1 LPIHPEAVSSASIKL
16 GFPPKMTAGIAD
28 KLPGLILGSSHLK
41 ISPQEYDMRRN
52 MLCLLTVI
60 FALLAINTQ
69 VGAQSQS
76 RLHQILKSGEL
87 RVGTTGD
94 WNPMSVRDPASN
106 SYKGFDIDVMK
117 ELAKDLGVKLTFVP
131 TDWKTLVNGIIA
143 DKYDMSTSASVTPE
157 RIRTVGFTKSYYQV
171 STVPLTLKSNLDKF
185 RDWADI
191 DKPTVTVAVTLGT
204 SQEQQVKNFFPNA
217 KIRSIEAPARDFQE
231 VLAGRAQVSVT
242 SNLEASLLAQAH
254 QQLAVIPVSE
264 PRTPADLAF
273 IVAQDDQVWLNYL
286 NHWITIKLNRGFF
299 DELKKKWM
307 PGV

>member
-1 LPIHPEAVSSASIKL
+1 
-16 GFPPKMTAGIAD
+16 
-28 KLPGLILGSSHLK
+28 
-41 ISPQEYDMRRN
+41 MRRHIIFF
-52 MLCLLTVI
+52 LLVIIATV
-60 FALLAINTQ
+60 AINTQ
-69 VGAQSQS
+69 VKADTDS

-94 WNPMSVRDPASN
+94 WNPMTVRDPATN
-106 SYKGFDIDVMK
+106 SYKGFDIDVMQ

-143 DKYDMSTSASVTPE
+143 NKYDMSTSASVTPA

-185 RDWADI
+185 KDWGDI
-191 DKPTVTVAVTLGT
+191 DKPSVTVAVTLGT
-204 SQEQQVKNFFPNA
+204 SQEQQVKKFFPNA
-217 KIRSIEAPARDFQE
+217 KINSIEAPARDFQE

-242 SNLEASLLAQAH
+242 SNLEASLLTQAH
-254 QQLAVIPVSE
+254 QQLAVVPVSE
-264 PRTPADLAF
+264 TRTPADLAF
-273 IVAQDDQVWLNYL
+273 IVAQGDQLWLNYL

-299 DELKKKWM
+299 EELKRKWM